1 MQTQNGSDAGAS
13 KSVRAWTQ
21 KILFAGLNVFVGIG
35 LLWLAVLQALLAPF
49 FGMKFAA
56 CAIATAACA
65 LALFVALL
73 GLGIDLAGSW
83 LISIHEKLTSLHSEE
98 LQKLVNSQR
107 RAVPTEPPAKFPIQ

>member
-1 MQTQNGSDAGAS
+1 METQNGGNAVAS
-13 KSVRAWTQ
+13 KPVRTWIQ

-35 LLWLAVLQALLAPF
+35 LLWLAVLEALLAPF
-49 FGMKFAA
+49 FGMKFAL

-65 LALFVALL
+65 LALFLALL

-98 LQKLVNSQR
+98 LQKLVTSQR
-107 RAVPTEPPAKFPIQ
+107 RVVPSEPPANGRTH